1 MKNYGRNWTLCALML
16 ALILC
21 LAACGKKAEPKSQG
35 NNARFV
41 PKLDTK
47 TECSITVVGHYN
59 NFEALEAEFN
69 RFSKY
74 YPNVKLSY
82 TFMEFLSFGF
92 LLLCAL
98 FWGNGF
104 LGRSL
109 FLCFFVVIIY
119 QHYGDTSRSAIREF

>member
-1 MKNYGRNWTLCALML
+1 MKNYGKYWTSCALML

-21 LAACGKKAEPKSQG
+21 LAACGKKEEPKSQE
-35 NNARFV
+35 NNAGFV

-74 YPNVKLSY
+74 
-82 TFMEFLSFGF
+82 
-92 LLLCAL
+92 
-98 FWGNGF
+98 
-104 LGRSL
+104 
-109 FLCFFVVIIY
+109 
-119 QHYGDTSRSAIREF
+119 